1 MNETLNQKI
10 FNSDKIDPEV
20 REKLLEISDLFL
32 KTVCENS
39 QICINP
45 VDIVIVGSNASY
57 NYSENSDLDLH
68 IVVNFETIPANP
80 DELIQSYYNA
90 EKSNFNDKYD
100 FKIYGINVEVY
111 VEDVKANTVSNG
123 IYSVLYDYWVKYPAK
138 LDDKSSEINLEPE
151 LSEWMSQ
158 INKALSYS
166 SKDSDVNPDS
176 LGNIVSLIDKLY
188 LERKYSLSVEGEYG
202 KGNLIFKKIRS
213 QGLLDKLRDRLYELQ
228 SDELS
233 LESVIVSN

>member
-1 MNETLNQKI
+1 MNEVLNQEI
-10 FNSDKIDPEV
+10 FNGDILNPEV

-57 NYSENSDLDLH
+57 NYSKNSDLDLH

-100 FKIYGINVEVY
+100 FKIHGIKVEVY
-111 VEDVKANTVSNG
+111 VEDIKASTVSNG
-123 IYSVLYDYWVKYPAK
+123 IYSVLYDYWVKYPSK
-138 LDDKSSEINLEPE
+138 LEDKSSEINLEPE
-151 LSEWMSQ
+151 LSEWTSQ
-158 INKALSYS
+158 ISKALSS
-166 SKDSDVNPDS
+166 SKEDSDLNFDS

-188 LERKYSLSVEGEYG
+188 LERKYSLSTEGEYG

-228 SDELS
+228 SDKLS
-233 LESVIVSN
+233 LESVI